1 MASDE
6 ATTEGQISV
15 LAEEIAEQKR
25 SFNNQ
30 FGWVKMCKDV
40 SDYCNCSLFQVFDR
54 LAVEV
59 LSIAHMMI
67 QESEINQIQSNTKQ
81 S

>member
-1 MASDE
+1 MEGNE

-15 LAEEIAEQKR
+15 LGEEIAEQKR

-40 SDYCNCSLFQVFDR
+40 ADYTNSSLFQVLKE
-54 LAVEV
+54 LAVFV
-59 LSIAHMMI
+59 LTIAQMMI
-67 QESEINQIQSNTKQ
+67 AESELNQIQSNVK
-81 S
+81 